1 MNGTFSNVA
10 VRTLAGLVLMAGL
23 LWEDAKVAS
32 AEQAEHAGIE
42 EILVTARKREENVRQ
57 VPISVTAIS
66 EETVEMARLDQVADV
81 VALTPGVT
89 LREQFSPSFTNL
101 TVRGIATQQNGE
113 LPVALSIDGVTV
125 PFTSFLNQDLLDVQ
139 QVEVLKGPQGGL
151 YGRNAIAGA
160 INITTRSPSDVFE
173 GRFRATYGNGDYKQ
187 VTGTISGPVADR
199 GLYGKIGFSVKDS
212 NGLIDNQ
219 LHSDNLDFVEEK
231 TVFGRLV
238 YYGAGERFALDLRGR
253 YTNADVG
260 ASYFAEL
267 PAERLDDFSGDTD
280 PVISDPAG
288 DDRELFEI
296 TAKIDFE
303 TEAGSFASI
312 TGFYDVEDFI
322 YGDADFGIP
331 AWGAEFGIFQDFR
344 TTVEGWSQE
353 FRFTSPAD
361 RGFRWIAGAFYQ
373 DRRNSTFTDILTDI
387 GAGFPESVFL
397 VEDSTNDSESW
408 ALFGQADYDLT
419 PSVEFS
425 LALRYD
431 EDKRST
437 VDRAVPGERQNRSFS
452 EFQPKLTLSYSLGD
466 DFLVYGSWGK
476 GFRSGGFNGFGV
488 PAENRSFDKE
498 VSTTWELGIKSSL
511 ADGRIQ
517 ADASVYHMK
526 YDDQQF
532 FFFID
537 VFNSLIVNAEE
548 TTIDGAELELTMR
561 LAGGLDLYANFG
573 FTDGE
578 ITKDDNP
585 PDANF
590 GSFIGNSSPGSHRYS
605 LGLGAQYVH
614 AVAGT
619 GFEWA
624 TRVDFE
630 RRGPIYY
637 EFNNRDRT
645 GPVDLLNVRTA
656 VRNDA
661 WSFSAFVRN
670 LTDERYPLT
679 AETLVPDLGPG
690 RVFRLPSRP
699 RFFGLEVAYRF

>member
-1 MNGTFSNVA
+1 MN
-10 VRTLAGLVLMAGL
+10 RTVSSFALRWTVGLALVAGL
-23 LWEDAKVAS
+23 LDADVRIVL
-32 AEQAEHAGIE
+32 AEQAEIE
-42 EILVTARKREENVRQ
+42 EILVTARKRQENVRE

-66 EETVEMARLDQVADV
+66 EDVVEMARLEQIADV

-160 INITTRSPSDVFE
+160 INITTRSPSDELE

-187 VTGTISGPVADR
+187 ILGTLSGPVADQ
-199 GLYGKIGFSVKDS
+199 GLYGKVGFSVKDS

-219 LHSDNLDFVEEK
+219 LGSDNLDFVEEK

-238 YYGAGERFALDLRGR
+238 YYGADERFNLDLRGR
-253 YTNADVG
+253 YTDAEVG
-260 ASYFAEL
+260 ASYFSEM
-267 PAERLDDFSGDTD
+267 PADRLDDFSDDTD
-280 PVISDPAG
+280 PIISDPPAG

-303 TEAGSFASI
+303 TEAGSFTSI
-312 TGFYDVEDFI
+312 TGFFDVEDFI

-353 FRFTSPAD
+353 LRFTSPAD
-361 RGFRWIAGAFYQ
+361 RSFRWIAGAFYQ
-373 DRRNSTFTDILTDI
+373 DRRNGTFTDILTDI

-419 PSVEFS
+419 PSLELSV
-425 LALRYD
+425 ALRYD

-437 VDRAVPGERQNRSFS
+437 VDRAVAGERQNRSFS
-452 EFQPKLTLSYSLGD
+452 AFQPKLTLSYSLGD

-488 PAENRSFDKE
+488 PADRRSFDKE
-498 VSTTWELGIKSSL
+498 VSTTYEVGAKASL
-511 ADGRIQ
+511 ADGRIL
-517 ADASVYHMK
+517 ADASLYHIK

-537 VFNSLIVNAEE
+537 VFNSLIVNADE
-548 TTIDGAELELTMR
+548 TTIDGAEVELTMR
-561 LAGGLDLYANFG
+561 LSDRLDLYANFG

-578 ITKDDNP
+578 ITEDRNP

-590 GSFIGNSSPGSHRYS
+590 GSFIGNSSPGAHRYTLN
-605 LGLGAQYVH
+605 LGVQYVQPI
-614 AVAGT
+614 AGS

-637 EFNNRDRT
+637 EFNNRDKT

-656 VRNDA
+656 IRNDA
-661 WSFSAFVRN
+661 WSFSAFARN

-699 RFFGLEVAYRF
+699 RFFGIEVAYAF